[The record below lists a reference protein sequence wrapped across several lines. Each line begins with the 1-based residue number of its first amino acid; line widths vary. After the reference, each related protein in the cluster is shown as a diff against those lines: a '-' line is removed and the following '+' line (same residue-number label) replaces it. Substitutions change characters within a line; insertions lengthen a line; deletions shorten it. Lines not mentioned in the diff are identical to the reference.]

1 MNLIIA
7 DALEYKGRIKKF
19 ASGNKNVIIFLCLLL
34 LPAKAS
40 GIIEILIVFSSN
52 IITPGSYIKSFYF
65 SSISLII
72 YVLFYLVN
80 IRFFPTARKNSFVV
94 SLVDKKTLFLCRVVF
109 FIYSAFPMIIFF
121 FLGFFSGNVNFLY
134 YFSSMLFLIISFA
147 VIGFCLF
154 ELNFLCFVFVVAFFI
169 LSASFRNGILYNFI
183 FTLAILLI
191 AFRLYLNPTL
201 CYPINQNKKLL
212 SSRFFSLL
220 YIINLRYY
228 FHKNKISSL
237 IMLLFVIILYISC
250 ESAFSQIPA
259 KADYILLV
267 YFSVVTYICMLL
279 FYNFSYIEINYLS
292 YLSNF
297 LSMRKILFYN
307 YCISLFLFSF
317 LTFAF
322 CFLVIKSFPV
332 IMFISYVFLLVFLSF
347 ISLLRTQYT
356 KLIILCVI
364 FFFTYFF
371 GVIYAWSYWTG
382 NYY

>member
-1 MNLIIA
+1 M
-7 DALEYKGRIKKF
+7 
-19 ASGNKNVIIFLCLLL
+19 
-34 LPAKAS
+34 
-40 GIIEILIVFSSN
+40 
-52 IITPGSYIKSFYF
+52 IT
-65 SSISLII
+65 
-72 YVLFYLVN
+72 
-80 IRFFPTARKNSFVV
+80 
-94 SLVDKKTLFLCRVVF
+94 
-109 FIYSAFPMIIFF
+109 FF
-121 FLGFFSGNVNFLY
+121 FLGFFSGNVNCLY

-169 LSASFRNGILYNFI
+169 LSASFRNGVLYNFT

-237 IMLLFVIILYISC
+237 IMLLFVIILYILC

-317 LTFAF
+317 FNF
-322 CFLVIKSFPV
+322 CFLF
-332 IMFISYVFLLVFLSF
+332 FGLLNH
-347 ISLLRTQYT
+347 SLL
-356 KLIILCVI
+356 LCLYLM
-364 FFFTYFF
+364 FFF
-371 GVIYAWSYWTG
+371 
-382 NYY
+382 